1 MNCRL
6 CCNVVQDYRRN
17 RAATTTSTERIW
29 LRVLGTLNGY
39 QARLFVAEK
48 ALQLGRGGIS
58 HLSQLTGMSRVTITQ
73 GLSELR
79 TGRKLRTAA
88 DGRVRQPGGGRKKV
102 EQANPQ
108 LPRRLRTSVEETT
121 AGDAMSPLRWTSKAT
136 RTIAEELTRSG
147 HPISSV
153 TVGRCLEAMGF
164 TLQANVK
171 TREGPQHPNRDA
183 QFGYLNR
190 QVKAFR
196 RAGDPVISVAT
207 KKKELVGAFKNGG
220 RRWLPKGKADQVS
233 VHDFPPLGKGKAIP
247 YGAYDIARNRAVVN
261 VGVTHAT
268 AEFAA
273 ESIRR
278 WWRLDGK
285 RHYREAPRLL
295 ICADSG
301 GSNGNRTRAWKLHLQ
316 ALSDETG
323 MSITVCHYPPGTS
336 KWNKIEH
343 RLFSFISLNW
353 KGKPLVNYETVV
365 NLIGGTRTRGGL
377 KVKAVLDTNQYETG
391 VEVSKED
398 IGQLRL
404 KRHRVHP
411 DWNYTLLPR
420 T

>member
-1 MNCRL
+1 M
-6 CCNVVQDYRRN
+6 
-17 RAATTTSTERIW
+17 
-29 LRVLGTLNGY
+29 RVLGTLNEY

-73 GLSELR
+73 GLHELR

-88 DGRVRQPGGGRKKV
+88 DGRVRQAGGGRKKL
-102 EQANPQ
+102 EQADPE
-108 LPRRLRTSVEETT
+108 LPRQLRTIVEETT
-121 AGDAMSPLRWTSKAT
+121 AGDPMSPLRWTSKAT
-136 RTIAEELTRSG
+136 RTIAEELTRSA

-153 TVGRCLEAMGF
+153 TVGRCLEEMGY

-183 QFGYLNR
+183 QFRYLNR

-196 RAGDPVISVAT
+196 RTGDPVISVDT

-220 RRWLPKGKADQVS
+220 RRWLPKGKADPVS
-233 VHDFPPLGKGKAIP
+233 VYDFPHLGKGKAIP

-261 VGVTHAT
+261 VGVTHDT

-323 MSITVCHYPPGTS
+323 MAITVCHYPPGTS

-398 IGQLRL
+398 IDQLRL

-411 DWNYTLLPR
+411 DWNYTLLLR

>member
-1 MNCRL
+1 MFY
-6 CCNVVQDYRRN
+6 VVRKRKD
-17 RAATTTSTERIW
+17 ERGTAPTMIERTW
-29 LRVLGTLNGY
+29 LRVLGTLNEY
-39 QARLFVAEK
+39 QARLYVAEK
-48 ALQLGRGGIS
+48 ALDLGRGGVT
-58 HLSQLTGMSRVTITQ
+58 HLSRLTGMSRVTITQ
-73 GLSELR
+73 GLSDLR
-79 TGRKLRTAA
+79 GRADLRVAA
-88 DGRVRQPGGGRKKV
+88 GRVRNPGGGRKKV
-102 EQANPQ
+102 EETDPAMS
-108 LPRRLRTSVEETT
+108 RRLKAIVEETT
-121 AGDAMSPLRWTSKAT
+121 AGDPMSPLKWTAKST
-136 RTIAEELTRSG
+136 RTIADELTRLG

-153 TVGRCLEAMGF
+153 TVGRCLDEMGY

-171 TREGPQHPNRDA
+171 SREGSQNPDRDA
-183 QFGYLNR
+183 QFRYLNR

-196 RAGDPVISVAT
+196 RAGDPVISVDT

-233 VHDFPPLGKGKAIP
+233 VHDFPHLGKGKAIP

-261 VGVTHAT
+261 IGVTHDT
-268 AEFAA
+268 AEFAV

-285 RHYREAPRLL
+285 QHYLGARRLL

-301 GSNGNRTRAWKLHLQ
+301 GSNGSRPRAWKLQLQ

-323 MSITVCHYPPGTS
+323 IAITVCHYPPGTS

-365 NLIGGTRTRGGL
+365 NLIGGTRTRTGL
-377 KVKAVLDTNQYETG
+377 KVKAVLDANQYETG
-391 VEVSKED
+391 VAVSDED
-398 IGQLRL
+398 IAQLRL
-404 KRHRVHP
+404 RRHKIHP
-411 DWNYTLLPR
+411 NWNYTISPR